1 VVNGEAAQAGSPALP
16 GRAPTSSEVA
26 AITAAV
32 LDSPLVARV
41 PADDLQVTGIR
52 ISTGA
57 PDWAF
62 AALRPDAV
70 RCDPAVAVLRWDVGC
85 GWVLDQVGTAP
96 PMGTEHV
103 AAPTVAELAA
113 VDGVEVSAQH
123 RDGR

>member
-1 VVNGEAAQAGSPALP
+1 VLP
-16 GRAPTSSEVA
+16 GRAPTLGEVA

-41 PADDLQVTGIR
+41 PADRLRVTGIR

-62 AALRPDAV
+62 AALCPDVVA
-70 RCDPAVAVLRWDVGC
+70 CDPAVAVLRWDVGC

-96 PMGTEHV
+96 PMGVRGV
-103 AAPTVAELAA
+103 AAPSVAELAA
-113 VDGVEVSAQH
+113 ADE
-123 RDGR
+123 